1 MNSLICVIVGN
12 ITDWIF
18 ERTNNYTCGGAD
30 EESVLFNSVVT
41 KKGVEKLEEIY
52 ENKTFDNKI

>member
-1 MNSLICVIVGN
+1 MQIPLNLSRQTTIKADEQFDLCDLSFVGN

-30 EESVLFNSVVT
+30 EESVLF
-41 KKGVEKLEEIY
+41 
-52 ENKTFDNKI
+52 